1 MQSEHD
7 RCKNPVNP
15 ACNAGN
21 LTQMDRGWAKQLD
34 GGWRTTAHLHGV
46 NTRTFYCYCEMFI
59 EKKKH
64 SRPVTC
70 KCCKIKLLFFKIY
83 IYIFVPLNLKIEK

>member
-59 EKKKH
+59 EKNTLDQSHVSAVKL
-64 SRPVTC
+64 S
-70 KCCKIKLLFFKIY
+70 CCFLKYIY
-83 IYIFVPLNLKIEK
+83 IYLFH